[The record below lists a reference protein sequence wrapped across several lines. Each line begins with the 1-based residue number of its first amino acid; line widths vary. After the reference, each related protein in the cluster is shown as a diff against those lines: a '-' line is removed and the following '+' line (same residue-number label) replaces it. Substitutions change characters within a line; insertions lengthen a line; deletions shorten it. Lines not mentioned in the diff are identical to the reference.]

1 MTLPFTVASLDEVD
15 EKVRDLYIEDNGT
28 FRLNVSGYEDTSS
41 LKKALHSEREA
52 VKGLRQEL
60 SGMREQLG
68 QFEGLDIDAV
78 KQLLEKAG
86 QDEETRLI
94 AEGKVDEV
102 FNRRTERLKQ
112 SYEKQLQEANERAE
126 KAEARAK
133 RYDARV
139 LSDAIRSAALKAGA
153 LAEATEDI
161 ILRARDVFKLDDEGN
176 PVALD
181 SDGQVIYGKDGTTP
195 LTPLE
200 WAESLQEA
208 APHLWPRAQGAGQ
221 TGDRGG
227 RAGKKWSDFT
237 ETERAQI
244 ARDDPEAFKQLMKTR
259 GD

>member
-1 MTLPFTVASLDEVD
+1 MPLPFTVASLEEVD
-15 EKVRDLYIEDNGT
+15 EKVRDLYVEENGT
-28 FRLNVSGYEDTSS
+28 FRLNVSGYEDPAG
-41 LKKALHSEREA
+41 LKKALQSERDA
-52 VKGLRQEL
+52 AKTMRQEL

-68 QFEGLDIDAV
+68 QLDGLDITAV
-78 KQLLEKAG
+78 KALLEKAG
-86 QDEETRLI
+86 QDEESRLI

-102 FNRRTERLKQ
+102 FARRTERLKQ
-112 SYEKQLQEANERAE
+112 AHEKDLAAANERAE

-153 LAEATEDI
+153 LAEATDDI
-161 ILRARDVFKLDDEGN
+161 ILRARDVFKLDGDGN

-181 SDGQVIYGKDGTTP
+181 AEGQVVYGKDGSTP
-195 LTPLE
+195 LSPFE
-200 WAESLQEA
+200 WAESLQETA
-208 APHLWPRAQGAGQ
+208 SHLWPRAQGGGP

-227 RAGKKWSDFT
+227 RSGKKWSDFT

-244 ARDDPEAFKQLMKTR
+244 ARDDPKGFDQLMKTR